1 MLWILIIIL
10 IVGEVYAGSNKTTN
24 DKKKDA
30 ENSMINYI
38 RDNDFSA
45 ISQFSYFTYELGYNV
60 YTAEGNKKL
69 GILNTITQQKN
80 IFQFKEI

>member
-1 MLWILIIIL
+1 
-10 IVGEVYAGSNKTTN
+10 
-24 DKKKDA
+24 
-30 ENSMINYI
+30 MINYI